1 MGKLHTDR
9 EYENELKKLRERLL
23 RMAGR
28 VEEMI
33 ADSVRSLVEQD
44 VALARRTIEADHQV
58 DRAEVEVD
66 ELCLVI
72 LAKRQPMAS
81 DLRFITLSLK
91 MVTDLERIGD
101 LAVNICERA
110 IDLDQEAP
118 LKPWVDVPRMANI
131 VQAMVRDAI
140 DAFVAGDAERA
151 QSVVERDASLDE
163 LYTRVFRELLSTMLH
178 DGSKVER
185 GIHAQ
190 SVAKWLERM
199 GDHATNL
206 AEQVVFM
213 VKGKDIRHLT
223 TLEGSSPAASPAPSA
238 APAKGA

>member
-1 MGKLHTDR
+1 MIKPHTDR
-9 EYENELKKLRERLL
+9 EYENELKKLRDRLL

-28 VEEMI
+28 VEQMI
-33 ADSVRSLVEQD
+33 ADSVKALVEQD
-44 VALARRTIEADHQV
+44 VPLARRTIEADRFV
-58 DRAEVEVD
+58 DRAEVETD

-72 LAKRQPMAS
+72 LAKRQPVAS
-81 DLRFITLSLK
+81 DLRFVTLSLK

-110 IDLDQEAP
+110 IDLGQDPP
-118 LKPWVDVPRMANI
+118 LKPWVDVPRMAGI
-131 VQAMVRDAI
+131 VQGMVRDAI
-140 DAFVAGDAERA
+140 DAFVAGDVQRA
-151 QSVVERDASLDE
+151 QSVVDRDQSLDE
-163 LYTRVFRELLSTMLH
+163 LYTRVFRELLSTMLN

-213 VKGKDIRHLT
+213 VKGKDIRHGPKLDN
-223 TLEGSSPAASPAPSA
+223 A
-238 APAKGA
+238 

>member
-1 MGKLHTDR
+1 MGKVHTDR
-9 EYENELKKLRERLL
+9 EYENDLKKLRESLL
-23 RMAGR
+23 KMAGR

-33 ADSVRSLVEQD
+33 ANSVKALVERD
-44 VALARRTIEADHQV
+44 IELARSTIAADHLV
-58 DRAEVEVD
+58 NRAEVETD

-72 LAKRQPMAS
+72 LAKRQPVAS

-110 IDLDQEAP
+110 IDLGHDAP
-118 LKPWVDVPRMANI
+118 LKPWVDVPRMAAI
-131 VQAMVRDAI
+131 VQAMVRDSI
-140 DAFVAGDAERA
+140 DAFVAGDADRA
-151 QSVVERDASLDE
+151 QSVIERDRELDE
-163 LYTRVFRELLSTMLH
+163 LYIRVFRELLSAMLANT
-178 DGSKVER
+178 SVVER

-213 VKGKDIRHLT
+213 VKGKDIRHMK
-223 TLEGSSPAASPAPSA
+223 A
-238 APAKGA
+238 

>member
-33 ADSVRSLVEQD
+33 ADSVRALVEQD
-44 VALARRTIEADHQV
+44 MALARRTIEADRLV
-58 DRAEVEVD
+58 DRAEVETD

-72 LAKRQPMAS
+72 LAKRQPVAS

-101 LAVNICERA
+101 LAVNICERVL
-110 IDLDQEAP
+110 DLGQDAP
-118 LKPWVDVPRMANI
+118 LKPWVDVPRMGSI

-140 DAFVAGDAERA
+140 DSFVAGDADRA
-151 QSVVERDASLDE
+151 QSVVDRDHALDE
-163 LYTRVFRELLSTMLH
+163 LYTRVFRELLSAMLN

-190 SVAKWLERM
+190 SIAKWLERM

-213 VKGKDIRHLT
+213 VKGKDIRHGPKLD
-223 TLEGSSPAASPAPSA
+223 EA
-238 APAKGA
+238 

>member
-1 MGKLHTDR
+1 MGKVHTDR
-9 EYENELKKLRERLL
+9 EYENDLKKLRESLL
-23 RMAGR
+23 KMAGR

-33 ADSVRSLVEQD
+33 ANSVKALVERD
-44 VALARRTIEADHQV
+44 IELARRTIAADHLV
-58 DRAEVEVD
+58 NRAEVETD

-72 LAKRQPMAS
+72 LAKRQPVAS

-110 IDLDQEAP
+110 IDLGQDAP
-118 LKPWVDVPRMANI
+118 LKPWVDVPRMAAI
-131 VQAMVRDAI
+131 VQAMVRDSI
-140 DAFVAGDAERA
+140 DAFVAGDADRA
-151 QSVVERDASLDE
+151 QSVIERDRELDE
-163 LYTRVFRELLSTMLH
+163 LYIRVFRELLSAML
-178 DGSKVER
+178 SNTSVVER

-213 VKGKDIRHLT
+213 VKGKDIRHMK
-223 TLEGSSPAASPAPSA
+223 A
-238 APAKGA
+238 